1 MALSGN
7 AAIDDRARL
16 REQVVSAQRRGHQ
29 FYLVLTVFL
38 IATVVTGFWPS
49 YFSMLL
55 SGGAARPMVMHAHG
69 AIFTG
74 WMALLLVQVALAAS
88 GRVALHRRVGSVG
101 IFYGWLVLL
110 IGSIVTFAAP
120 VMHVQ
125 AGRWPLDQA
134 AGFLILPIGDMIL
147 FAGLFGA
154 AVTYRNK
161 PDVHKRLMV
170 AATVALAFAAAAR
183 ISNRMALALPVFF
196 LLWMA
201 PMAALAAFD
210 VRTLGRV
217 HTVTAISTAVLA
229 IAFFRVLA
237 LEWEP
242 WLRVGRALMG
252 AFL

>member
-16 REQVVSAQRRGHQ
+16 REQVESAQRRGHQ

-101 IFYGWLVLL
+101 I
-110 IGSIVTFAAP
+110 
-120 VMHVQ
+120 
-125 AGRWPLDQA
+125 
-134 AGFLILPIGDMIL
+134 
-147 FAGLFGA
+147 
-154 AVTYRNK
+154 
-161 PDVHKRLMV
+161 
-170 AATVALAFAAAAR
+170 
-183 ISNRMALALPVFF
+183 
-196 LLWMA
+196 
-201 PMAALAAFD
+201 
-210 VRTLGRV
+210 
-217 HTVTAISTAVLA
+217 STAGWSCSSDRSSPSRRRSCTCRPGGGRS
-229 IAFFRVLA
+229 IR
-237 LEWEP
+237 
-242 WLRVGRALMG
+242 LRAS
-252 AFL
+252 